1 MAEAEPD
8 EMPLVSITPD
18 GSYSP
23 EFRQRCVAALGE
35 DGAWLATSV
44 LHYGWRTQYDLAR
57 GLAETVIWGD
67 DDHGPLGPL
76 IAEYQIVRD
85 LQVQGHMYAAAEQL
99 ASLVEAIRAHEQ
111 GEDFFDVYV
120 ARSDLHQR
128 VDAVRDL
135 PRETVA
141 VLLGAPSTIENMRD
155 DLLAR
160 GVLSAP
166 GTTAG
171 LDLLDIPTTD
181 VGGLLIPRSVTDRA
195 LLERMWDHINGM
207 LDGVHRNLQ
216 ELSMMVD
223 RPQVSG
229 DVRPQSLR
237 EVDNS
242 FRHGLRL
249 LFHRA
254 VPTMRVFRALE
265 IGEGTGTHHVDFYL
279 PRVNETVRFATV
291 ACSPERTA
299 AHIETTRMLC
309 LRIGQVV
316 RGFLGRVAFDNS
328 GLLISAASLTLG
340 GRTDAQRPPS
350 D

>member
-1 MAEAEPD
+1 MAEDEPD

-23 EFRQRCVAALGE
+23 EYRQRCVTALGE

-57 GLAETVIWGD
+57 GLAETATWGD
-67 DDHGPLGPL
+67 DDQGPLGPRD
-76 IAEYQIVRD
+76 AEYQIVRD

-99 ASLVEAIRAHEQ
+99 ASLVEAIHANEQ
-111 GEDFFDVYV
+111 GGDFFEVYV
-120 ARSDLHQR
+120 ERRDLRQR
-128 VDAVRDL
+128 VDTVRDL
-135 PRETVA
+135 SRETVA

-155 DLLAR
+155 DLQAR
-160 GVLSAP
+160 GVLSTP
-166 GTTAG
+166 GTTAD
-171 LDLLDIPTTD
+171 LDPLDIPTTD
-181 VGGLLIPRSVTDRA
+181 VGGLLIPRSAMDRA

-207 LDGVHRNLQ
+207 LDGIHRNLL
-216 ELSMMVD
+216 ELSAMVD
-223 RPQVSG
+223 RPPVPG

-249 LFHRA
+249 LFHGA
-254 VPTMRVFRALE
+254 VPTTRVFRALE
-265 IGEGTGTHHVDFYL
+265 IGEATGTHHVDLYL
-279 PRVNETVRFATV
+279 PRANETVRFASV

-328 GLLISAASLTLG
+328 GFLISAASLTLG

-350 D
+350 